1 MAFSSFISTIRTILG
16 VAWLAG
22 QIYII
27 YYPMTPLIQ
36 RPIHLLLAL
45 ALVIL
50 WIPLKSQRFG
60 EWTSRVIDLVL
71 LIGVVVTAIYYLESA
86 TRLTQRME
94 GIDDILMQ
102 DVIFGIILVLI
113 MIECVRRVV
122 GWSLL
127 GVILAFLVYA
137 FVGNWFPGWLR
148 FGGFGLAEMIET
160 LTMTANGVLG
170 VTTATSIQFVFYF
183 VAFGAFYSAIG
194 GSQLFIDI
202 GLAAVG
208 RHKGGAA
215 KAAIVSSSMMGSISG
230 SAVANV
236 AATGVFTIPLMR
248 KSGLDADRAA
258 ATEAIA
264 STGGQL
270 MPPIMGISAFV
281 MAELLQ
287 INYGRI
293 ALAGI
298 IPAIGF
304 YLAIFLGT
312 DLFSRKTGIGT
323 MPAEKAAT
331 HAPLVPRLY
340 LLLPPV
346 ILIAV
351 LISGYSATYAAVM
364 AIAACIG
371 TAYLRRVSWL
381 SFKGLI
387 TAIREATKQ
396 AASVAVPI
404 ASIGIIISVS
414 IQSNLALKFST
425 NLIHI
430 SGGSLIGAMVF
441 IIIGCIIMGMGLPTV
456 AAYII
461 GAILFVPALLNLGI
475 PELAAHFF
483 VMYYCV
489 LSMITPPVALA
500 SYTAAG
506 MANSNTMKTSLL
518 AFWMS
523 IVSFFIPFAFAFDQ
537 ALLGIGSPLQIALAF
552 LSLSAATGS
561 WTVALAGYLGGKLN
575 PIERLLFGAAAI
587 AVIFSPTAQFIWGI
601 GTVGIVMLS
610 SWCLVLKPKLARRQ
624 NTQIQTDTS

>member
-45 ALVIL
+45 SLVIL
-50 WIPLKSQRFG
+50 WIPLKSRRFG

-71 LIGVVVTAIYYLESA
+71 LVGVVVTAIYYLESA

-113 MIECVRRVV
+113 MMECVRRVV

-127 GVILAFLVYA
+127 GVILAFLGYA

-248 KSGLDADRAA
+248 KSGLDANRAA

-293 ALAGI
+293 ALAGV

-323 MPAEKAAT
+323 MPAEKTAT

-351 LISGYSATYAAVM
+351 LIAGYSATYAAVM

-371 TAYLRRVSWL
+371 TAYLRRASWL

-387 TAIREATKQ
+387 AAIREAT
-396 AASVAVPI
+396 
-404 ASIGIIISVS
+404 
-414 IQSNLALKFST
+414 
-425 NLIHI
+425 
-430 SGGSLIGAMVF
+430 
-441 IIIGCIIMGMGLPTV
+441 
-456 AAYII
+456 
-461 GAILFVPALLNLGI
+461 
-475 PELAAHFF
+475 
-483 VMYYCV
+483 
-489 LSMITPPVALA
+489 
-500 SYTAAG
+500 
-506 MANSNTMKTSLL
+506 
-518 AFWMS
+518 
-523 IVSFFIPFAFAFDQ
+523 
-537 ALLGIGSPLQIALAF
+537 
-552 LSLSAATGS
+552 
-561 WTVALAGYLGGKLN
+561 
-575 PIERLLFGAAAI
+575 
-587 AVIFSPTAQFIWGI
+587 
-601 GTVGIVMLS
+601 
-610 SWCLVLKPKLARRQ
+610 
-624 NTQIQTDTS
+624 

>member
-1 MAFSSFISTIRTILG
+1 VAFSSFISTIKTILG

-45 ALVIL
+45 SLVIL
-50 WIPLKSQRFG
+50 WIPLKSQRFS

-71 LIGVVVTAIYYLESA
+71 LVGVVVTAIYYLESA

-113 MIECVRRVV
+113 MMECVRRVV

-127 GVILAFLVYA
+127 GVILVFLAYA
-137 FVGNWFPGWLR
+137 FVGSWFPGWLR

-293 ALAGI
+293 ALAGV
-298 IPAIGF
+298 IPAIAF

-323 MPAEKAAT
+323 MPAKKAAT

-346 ILIAV
+346 TLITV

-371 TAYLRRVSWL
+371 TAYLRRASWL
-381 SFKGLI
+381 SFKDLVA
-387 TAIREATKQ
+387 AIREATKQ

-561 WTVALAGYLGGKLN
+561 WTVALAGYLGVKLN
-575 PIERLLFGAAAI
+575 PIERLLFAAAAI
-587 AVIFSPTAQFIWGI
+587 AVIFSPTGQFIWGI
-601 GTVGIVMLS
+601 GTVGIVILC
-610 SWCLVLKPKLARRQ
+610 SWCLVLKPKLIRRQ
-624 NTQIQTDTS
+624 NTKMQPDTS